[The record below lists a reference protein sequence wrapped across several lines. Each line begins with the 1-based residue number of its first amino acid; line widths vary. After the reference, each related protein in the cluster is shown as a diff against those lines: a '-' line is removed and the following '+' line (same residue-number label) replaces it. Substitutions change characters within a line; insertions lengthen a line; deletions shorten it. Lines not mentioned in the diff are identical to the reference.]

1 MHKSQLHSPIRK
13 FLNGIAGRD
22 NFASQRRSF
31 NQQITQTTSAGTGAF
46 SQALSGMQ
54 TGCTATLT
62 QAAKTLAKAHTD
74 LEANL
79 RQQRQGLE
87 GDMTSKADEAASHEA
102 PAWKRLLAIVLIIV
116 VIIIVV
122 AVIVASGG
130 AALGP

>member
-31 NQQITQTTSAGTGAF
+31 NQQITQATSAGTGAF

-87 GDMTSKADEAASHEA
+87 GAMSSPSGRPTKATSLAGSSRSFWRWQASA
-102 PAWKRLLAIVLIIV
+102 CSLAT
-116 VIIIVV
+116 
-122 AVIVASGG
+122 SGSC
-130 AALGP
+130 